1 MSNAIPQ
8 FDNHG
13 DMNTRPQSHPPGPM
27 TAVPQETS
35 ESEHQVA
42 LEELYRGLG
51 PREALDKLL
60 TRPAEEVQSILLK
73 LGSARVLEILDQSS
87 EHEAQQ
93 ILGSLPLG
101 HRLQWET
108 NRQYQPQSVGR
119 FIDPTEAVFSEEMSV
134 AEVVGRL
141 EGIIKRE
148 FVTYAYVVNRQRVL
162 VGVLVMRDLLFA
174 DRSRQVSEVMVT
186 SPFSLHPE
194 QSLTEAMRSVV
205 TKHFPVY
212 PVTQPDGVFIGVVRG
227 FRFFEA
233 QAFEIS
239 AQPGR
244 MVGIEKEERLV
255 TSWSKSFRFRHPWL
269 QLNLITAFVA
279 GLVVSIFQETID
291 RVVILAAFLP
301 ILAGQSGNTGCQA
314 LAVTLRGI
322 TLGDYRESYFWRIL
336 RKEALLGALN
346 GFGVGVIAAGAMY
359 LMAESDPGVSTI
371 QLSLVVL
378 AAMTLSCMVSGI
390 SGVLVPLTLKRFGFD
405 PATASSIFLTTA
417 TDVASM
423 GLLLGLASAFV
434 LS

>member
-1 MSNAIPQ
+1 
-8 FDNHG
+8 
-13 DMNTRPQSHPPGPM
+13 
-27 TAVPQETS
+27 
-35 ESEHQVA
+35 
-42 LEELYRGLG
+42 
-51 PREALDKLL
+51 
-60 TRPAEEVQSILLK
+60 
-73 LGSARVLEILDQSS
+73 VLEILDQSL
-87 EHEAQQ
+87 EQEAQQ
-93 ILGSLPLG
+93 ILGSLPLA
-101 HRLQWET
+101 HRLQWES
-108 NRQYQPQSVGR
+108 NRQYLPQSVGR
-119 FIDPTEAVFSEEMSV
+119 FVDPTEAVFSEHLSV
-134 AEVVGRL
+134 AEVVEAL
-141 EGIIKRE
+141 EEIITRE
-148 FVTYAYVVNRQRVL
+148 FVTYAYVVNDARVL

-174 DRSRQVSEVMVT
+174 ERSRRVTEVMVT
-186 SPFSLHPE
+186 NPFSLHPE
-194 QSLTEAMRSVV
+194 QSLTDAMRSVV

-212 PVTQPDGVFIGVVRG
+212 PVTQADGSFIGVVRG
-227 FRFFEA
+227 FRLFEA

-244 MVGIEKEERLV
+244 MVGIEKEERLT
-255 TSWSKSFRFRHPWL
+255 TSWSRSFRFRHPWL

-279 GLVVSIFQETID
+279 GLVVSLFQETID

-322 TLGDYRESYFWRIL
+322 TLGDYHEVYFWKIL

-346 GFGVGVIAAGAMY
+346 GFSVGVIAAGAMY
-359 LMAESDPGVSTI
+359 LMAEADSGVSTM
-371 QLSLVVL
+371 QLSVVVL

-423 GLLLGLASAFV
+423 GLLLGLASLFV